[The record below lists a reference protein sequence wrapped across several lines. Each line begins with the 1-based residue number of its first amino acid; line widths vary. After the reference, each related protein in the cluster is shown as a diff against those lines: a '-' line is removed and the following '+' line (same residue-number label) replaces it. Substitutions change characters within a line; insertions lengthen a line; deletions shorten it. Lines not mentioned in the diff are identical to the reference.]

1 MRHLVFFSLKRRF
14 FNPVAISLQ
23 ILYLL
28 GLLLL
33 FNLDHLSTA
42 LKLNLTTPTLIMVS
56 EEVQSYLVQNE
67 VWEKQGLTLTTQE
80 ATISIDLID
89 GVYVVKGEM
98 PVTLQ
103 VKIYGLLL
111 KSHQLA
117 LLNQSHPSVSDFVMT
132 YNTVPV
138 SFQQSLDPMAGFREN
153 IVFMILTGVY
163 FMMLN
168 FISVN
173 SNEVIQEKTSNILEF
188 LLTTISPTQHFIAKI
203 ISGLV
208 TVLIQMGLSVGLFL
222 IVLTQRLKFDQGKGL
237 IDLANK
243 FFNLEASGISL
254 ETIHSFLKFDQDL
267 IIKASL
273 ALLFVF
279 LGLLIIQVLI
289 LVLSSRVKTIE
300 EAASIQGPFY
310 LGLLGLYYG
319 SLMLN
324 TPAQLSQGLGAFLSY
339 VPVSSMLIM
348 GMRILN
354 SAVSPQ
360 VIGLSFLISLMSLLM
375 IIWIGSL
382 WYRRGLVNE

>member
-1 MRHLVFFSLKRRF
+1 MKHLVLFSLKRRF

-23 ILYLL
+23 ILYLM

-42 LKLNLTTPTLIMVS
+42 LKLNLTTPTSVMAS
-56 EEVQSYLVQNE
+56 EEIQSRLVQNE

-80 ATISIDLID
+80 ATIEINFID

-98 PVTLQ
+98 AVNVQ

-117 LLNQSHPSVSDFVMT
+117 LLNQSHPSVSDFMMT
-132 YNTVPV
+132 YNAVPV
-138 SFQQSLDPMAGFREN
+138 SFQQNLDPMAGFREN

-188 LLTTISPTQHFIAKI
+188 ILTSITPTQHFIAKI
-203 ISGLV
+203 IAGLA
-208 TVLIQMGLSVGLFL
+208 TVLIQMGLSIGLFL
-222 IVLTQRLKFDQGKGL
+222 ILLTQRLKFDQGKGL

-243 FFNLEASGISL
+243 FFNLEASGFSL
-254 ETIHSFLKFDQDL
+254 ETIQSFLNFDQDL

-273 ALLFVF
+273 ALLFVI
-279 LGLLIIQVLI
+279 LGLLIIQVMI

-324 TPAQLSQGLGAFLSY
+324 TPMQLSQGIGAFLSF
-339 VPVSSMLIM
+339 VPVCSMLIM

-354 SAVSPQ
+354 TAITPQAV
-360 VIGLSFLISLMSLLM
+360 GLSFLISLMSLVL
-375 IIWIGSL
+375 IIWFGSHG
-382 WYRRGLVNE
+382 YRRGLVNE

>member
-1 MRHLVFFSLKRRF
+1 MKQLVLFSLKRRF

-23 ILYLL
+23 MLYLV

-42 LKLNLTTPTLIMVS
+42 LKLNLTTPTSIMVS
-56 EEVQSYLVQNE
+56 DEVQSQLVQNE
-67 VWEKQGLTLTTQE
+67 VWEKQGLTLTTQV
-80 ATISIDLID
+80 ATISIDFID

-98 PVTLQ
+98 AVNLQ

-111 KSHQLA
+111 KSHQQA

-132 YNTVPV
+132 YNSVPV
-138 SFQQSLDPMAGFREN
+138 SFEQNLDPMAGLREN

-188 LLTTISPTQHFIAKI
+188 LLTTITPTQHFIAKI
-203 ISGLV
+203 IAGLV
-208 TVLIQMGLSVGLFL
+208 TVLIQMGLSMGLFL
-222 IVLTQRLKFDQGKGL
+222 IILTQRLKFDQGKGL

-243 FFNLEASGISL
+243 FFNLEASGFSL
-254 ETIHSFLKFDQDL
+254 ETIHLFFKFDHDL

-273 ALLFVF
+273 ALLFVI

-324 TPAQLSQGLGAFLSY
+324 TPAQLSQGIGAFLSY
-339 VPVSSMLIM
+339 VPVCSMLIM

-360 VIGLSFLISLMSLLM
+360 IIGLSLLFSLMSLVL
-375 IIWIGSL
+375 IIWIGSH
-382 WYRRGLVNE
+382 WYCRGLVNE